1 MSELRIPLDH
11 SLPGKPN
18 NNSLAERTNQEVIN
32 TVSTALLHAGLPAQY
47 WTYALNCVMRN
58 LNMEDVEGDGDSAWK
73 RMTGDEFKGK
83 AIPFGAKVFFQPT
96 DTRDKTYGHK
106 FGPNGIPGIFAGYI
120 VTTGQNG
127 KEVSRLG
134 HERVC
139 ECEPV
144 YGCCGSQEACS
155 ALPDRG
161 NTSSQRDH
169 VPVESRVRKDE
180 RNSRRFKGQRESWRQ
195 GDQRH

>member
-1 MSELRIPLDH
+1 
-11 SLPGKPN
+11 
-18 NNSLAERTNQEVIN
+18 
-32 TVSTALLHAGLPAQY
+32 
-47 WTYALNCVMRN
+47 
-58 LNMEDVEGDGDSAWK
+58 
-73 RMTGDEFKGK
+73 MTGDEFKGK

-120 VTTGQNG
+120 VTTGQNV

-169 VPVESRVRKDE
+169 VPIESRVYERMNETLEGLKDSVNLGGKE
-180 RNSRRFKGQRESWRQ
+180 INDVDWWWWRRRR
-195 GDQRH
+195 